1 MAKGKIKKVA
11 NLDAKSGASSSY
23 LFCKIQTE
31 WSGQEE
37 YLLITEHE
45 LETAASRANANA
57 SDMPVLPRGVF
68 TRVNNK
74 EANASADAYYIAVR
88 VVEDNG
94 FMVSLMFTEAE
105 MERIRDRV
113 GKNAEDIQANKE
125 SWLADL
131 LD

>member
-1 MAKGKIKKVA
+1 MAKGKLKKVA
-11 NLDAKSGASSSY
+11 NLDVKSGASPSY
-23 LFCKIQTE
+23 LFFKVQTE

-37 YLLITEHE
+37 YLLITDHE

-57 SDMPVLPRGVF
+57 SDMPSLPRGVF

-74 EANASADAYYIAVR
+74 EAHASADAYYIAMR
-88 VVEDNG
+88 VVEANG
-94 FMVSLMFTEAE
+94 FMVALMFTEAE